1 MLDALIRA
9 EDQEHMRLA
18 VQRLPA
24 RQREIVLLRYVA
36 ELSFRDVARVLG
48 ISEGAARMRVT
59 RALRRLAEEMGV
71 IHVE

>member
-1 MLDALIRA
+1 IRA
-9 EDQEHMRLA
+9 EDQEHIRLA
-18 VQRLPA
+18 VQRLPK

-48 ISEGAARMRVT
+48 VSEGAARMRVN

-71 IHVE
+71 IDAE